1 MPKEEHILC
10 SMCVFVS
17 SLLFL
22 ISWKSLLGN
31 GYYIIYCRAYI
42 KNQASISIKCSKANC
57 RFGVFLHTFIE
68 SLDFTLSTRRLRF
81 FVPQIF
87 WYVKSFPCSWLSRKP
102 KPENFHPAVGKVSI
116 SSNAASFLFPFLF
129 FILQAYLVAK
139 QLNLNCI
146 CLQPL
151 FPKPCCFTDLRC
163 WLSDEAADKFS
174 FRWLLH
180 VKPVWT
186 QLFILLLFCDYVGV
200 AEVTYSLCHFAV
212 LPIRHTVLLENFL
225 PTSHLVSIRRVHLI
239 CCFLEN
245 ASWEHFV
252 CRYWLALDAVCI
264 WSLKS
269 WPVFEYYRIN

>member
-1 MPKEEHILC
+1 M
-10 SMCVFVS
+10 
-17 SLLFL
+17 
-22 ISWKSLLGN
+22 
-31 GYYIIYCRAYI
+31 
-42 KNQASISIKCSKANC
+42 
-57 RFGVFLHTFIE
+57 
-68 SLDFTLSTRRLRF
+68 
-81 FVPQIF
+81 
-87 WYVKSFPCSWLSRKP
+87 
-102 KPENFHPAVGKVSI
+102 SI

-186 QLFILLLFCDYVGV
+186 QLFPLLLFCDYVGGV
-200 AEVTYSLCHFAV
+200 ALPLCCSAHQTYSAIGKIFF
-212 LPIRHTVLLENFL
+212 LLHILSRLGEF
-225 PTSHLVSIRRVHLI
+225 T
-239 CCFLEN
+239 LEN

-269 WPVFEYYRIN
+269 KVLTCFWVLSNQLRLNKKHML

>member
-57 RFGVFLHTFIE
+57 RFGGFLHTFIE

-186 QLFILLLFCDYVGV
+186 QLFILLLFCNYVGGV
-200 AEVTYSLCHFAV
+200 ALPLCCSAHQTYSAIGKFSSY
-212 LPIRHTVLLENFL
+212 F
-225 PTSHLVSIRRVHLI
+225 TS
-239 CCFLEN
+239 C
-245 ASWEHFV
+245 
-252 CRYWLALDAVCI
+252 LD
-264 WSLKS
+264 
-269 WPVFEYYRIN
+269 

>member
-10 SMCVFVS
+10 SMSVFVS

-42 KNQASISIKCSKANC
+42 KNQASISIKCSKARC
-57 RFGVFLHTFIE
+57 RFFFLHTFIE

-129 FILQAYLVAK
+129 FYPPSIPCGQTAQSKLHLFAALVSK
-139 QLNLNCI
+139 
-146 CLQPL
+146 
-151 FPKPCCFTDLRC
+151 
-163 WLSDEAADKFS
+163 
-174 FRWLLH
+174 
-180 VKPVWT
+180 
-186 QLFILLLFCDYVGV
+186 
-200 AEVTYSLCHFAV
+200 
-212 LPIRHTVLLENFL
+212 TVLLHR
-225 PTSHLVSIRRVHLI
+225 PQM
-239 CCFLEN
+239 
-245 ASWEHFV
+245 
-252 CRYWLALDAVCI
+252 LA
-264 WSLKS
+264 
-269 WPVFEYYRIN
+269 